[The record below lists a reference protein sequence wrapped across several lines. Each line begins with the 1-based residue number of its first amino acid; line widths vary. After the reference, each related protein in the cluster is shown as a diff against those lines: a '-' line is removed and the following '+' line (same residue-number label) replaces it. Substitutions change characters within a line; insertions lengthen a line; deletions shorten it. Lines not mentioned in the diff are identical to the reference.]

1 MYHVECVIN
10 RLNACEKSFKI
21 LKCSPEAVN
30 QRWTE
35 NTMLNVKKRIRTKNA
50 VQYTTHNTK
59 DRATLN
65 TDDEHRC
72 SGGISS

>member
-1 MYHVECVIN
+1 
-10 RLNACEKSFKI
+10 
-21 LKCSPEAVN
+21 
-30 QRWTE
+30 
-35 NTMLNVKKRIRTKNA
+35 MLNVKKRIRTKNA